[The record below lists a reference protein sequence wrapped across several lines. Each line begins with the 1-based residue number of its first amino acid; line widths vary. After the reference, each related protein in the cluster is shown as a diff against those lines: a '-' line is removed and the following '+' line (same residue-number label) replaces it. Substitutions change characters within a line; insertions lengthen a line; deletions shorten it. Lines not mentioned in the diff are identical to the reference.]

1 MLIQSMIIA
10 FSMYSK
16 IPMPRVE
23 WNKRNM
29 KYALCFFPFIGIVI
43 GLIMSGG
50 LWFLRKYQFGLLFT
64 ASVATVIPVLITGGI
79 HLDGYL
85 DTIDALSSYG
95 DREKRLKILKDSN
108 SGAFAI
114 IFGLVYFVLSIGIW
128 SEISLKV
135 MPFVAISYVMSRT
148 LSGFSVASFPLAKNT
163 GLAATFQDG
172 AHRKH
177 VKIIMAVY
185 FVIETFLLL
194 WMDVRIGSIVV
205 VVSLIVFAYYYRTCK
220 KIFGGVTGDLAGF
233 FLQIYEL
240 AILAALMVTGKILF

>member
-29 KYALCFFPFIGIVI
+29 KYALCFFPFIGVII
-43 GLIMSGG
+43 GLVMSGG
-50 LWFLRKYQFGLLFT
+50 LWFLREYQFGAFFT
-64 ASVATVIPVLITGGI
+64 ACIATVIPVLITGGI

-85 DTIDALSSYG
+85 DTIDALNSYG
-95 DREKRLKILKDSN
+95 DREKRLEILKDPN

-128 SEISLKV
+128 SEVSFKV
-135 MPFVAISYVMSRT
+135 MPFTAVTYVMSRT
-148 LSGFSVASFPLAKNT
+148 LSGFSVAAFPLAKNT
-163 GLAATFQDG
+163 GLAAAFQDG
-172 AHRKH
+172 AHRNH
-177 VKIIMAVY
+177 VKRIMAVY
-185 FVIETFLLL
+185 FVIEMFLLL
-194 WMDVRIGSIVV
+194 WMDVRIGSVVV
-205 VVSLIVFAYYYRTCK
+205 VVSFVIFAYYYRVCK
-220 KIFGGVTGDLAGF
+220 KIFGGITGDLAGF